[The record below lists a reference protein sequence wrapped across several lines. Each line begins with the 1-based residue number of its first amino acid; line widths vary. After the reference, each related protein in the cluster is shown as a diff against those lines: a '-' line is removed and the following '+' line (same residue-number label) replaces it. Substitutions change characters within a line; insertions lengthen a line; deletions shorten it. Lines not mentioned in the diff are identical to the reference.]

1 MAGSVKVRAVGRG
14 RRGVSA
20 VSSSSSVGDVQRVRV
35 LAAAMVVV
43 GEVGYS
49 GMSVAR
55 VTARAGV
62 SRRTFYDLFED
73 REDCFLAVFEG
84 ALARVEGVVSVACV
98 GVGGGWREQVRAGL
112 GALLCLFDEDRGLGS
127 LLVVEALGAGP
138 RVLAGRA
145 QVLEDLASTIEDGA
159 RAGKSQRTRQGRSQR
174 SSSSRLVAEGV
185 VGAVFSVVHTRML
198 QTDHRAPSLLG
209 LLNELMGIIVLP
221 YEGAGA
227 ARKELARPLPKPA
240 TRQPKHR
247 KAPGRSSQ
255 PPQNPLESL
264 PMRLTYRTLRVLA
277 TVAEHPGASNR
288 EIAQQAGVNDQG
300 QISKL
305 LARLHRLD
313 LVTNTGEG
321 QPKGE
326 PNAWTL
332 TPHGRTLQA
341 AIHPTPTTAN
351 GR

>member
-1 MAGSVKVRAVGRG
+1 
-14 RRGVSA
+14 
-20 VSSSSSVGDVQRVRV
+20 
-35 LAAAMVVV
+35 
-43 GEVGYS
+43 
-49 GMSVAR
+49 
-55 VTARAGV
+55 
-62 SRRTFYDLFED
+62 
-73 REDCFLAVFEG
+73 
-84 ALARVEGVVSVACV
+84 
-98 GVGGGWREQVRAGL
+98 
-112 GALLCLFDEDRGLGS
+112 LGS

-138 RVLAGRA
+138 RVLVRRA
-145 QVLEDLASTIEDGA
+145 QVLEGLASAIE
-159 RAGKSQRTRQGRSQR
+159 QQ
-174 SSSSRLVAEGV
+174 SSPTLVAEGV
-185 VGAVFSVVHTRML
+185 VGAVLSVIHTRML
-198 QTDHRAPSLLG
+198 QTDHAPNLQG

-227 ARKELARPLPKPA
+227 ARKEMSRPLPKPA
-240 TRQPKHR
+240 RQPKQR
-247 KAPGRSSQ
+247 RAPGRSSQ
-255 PPQNPLESL
+255 PSQNPLESL

-288 EIAQQAGVNDQG
+288 EIAQQAGINDQG

-332 TPHGRTLQA
+332 TPQGDTLQA
-341 AIHPTPTTAN
+341 AIHPTPTTAG